1 MFKVYST
8 PRAEKDLNK
17 ISEKIARVIFKEI
30 LFLEQS
36 PFPDGCRI
44 KKIRRPL
51 KPTKYELKIQDYR
64 VLFSIMDDKIIIGR
78 IIHRKDLEL
87 ALKKLRR

>member
-1 MFKVYST
+1 VFKVYST

-30 LFLEQS
+30 LFLEKR
-36 PFPDGCRI
+36 PFPDGYRI
-44 KKIRRPL
+44 KKIRRPFR
-51 KPTKYELKIQDYR
+51 PAKYELKVQDYR
-64 VLFSIMDDKIIIGR
+64 VLFSIMNNKIIIGR